1 MTDGA
6 QSDEPPVLVEDR
18 GEVRWVMLNRPAA
31 RNAQNEALLT
41 ALTETFAQTRE
52 SAARVLVLA
61 GAGTSFS
68 AGHDIKE
75 AAFNP
80 RYRSNIETVEGR
92 FRQERDLF
100 VRPIELLRALPIPT
114 ICRLQGHCMAAALML
129 VGACDLVVAAEDA
142 RFSSTVTRDM
152 GAADV
157 EVPWLYWA
165 LGERRAKQM
174 TWLSE
179 SIGARDALALGIVNW
194 VVPNDELDAK
204 LQSVLDELLRVPR
217 EALELSKLSLRF
229 MEDRRGR
236 ADVDAY
242 HFLSHQ
248 LSHHTTET
256 VELLRRRVAD
266 LERRLRERSAA
277 D

>member
-1 MTDGA
+1 
-6 QSDEPPVLVEDR
+6 
-18 GEVRWVMLNRPAA
+18 VRWVTLNRPGA

-41 ALTETFAQTRE
+41 RLTEVLAQTRE
-52 SAARVLVLA
+52 SPARALVLA

-75 AAFNP
+75 AAVNP
-80 RYRSNIETVEGR
+80 RYRANIETVEGR

-100 VRPIELLRALPIPT
+100 VRPIELLRTLPIPT
-114 ICRLQGHCMAAALML
+114 IGRVQGHCMAAALML
-129 VGACDLVVAAEDA
+129 VGSCDLVVAAEDA

-157 EVPWLYWA
+157 EVPWIYWA
-165 LGERRAKQM
+165 LGERRAKQL

-179 SIGARDALALGIVNW
+179 SIGAEEALRLGIVNW
-194 VVPNDELDAK
+194 VVPNDDLDGK
-204 LQSVLDELLRVPR
+204 VQSVLDELLRVPR
-217 EALELSKLSLRF
+217 EALELSKLSFRF

-248 LSHHTTET
+248 LSHHTSES
-256 VELLRRRVAD
+256 VELLRRRVAE